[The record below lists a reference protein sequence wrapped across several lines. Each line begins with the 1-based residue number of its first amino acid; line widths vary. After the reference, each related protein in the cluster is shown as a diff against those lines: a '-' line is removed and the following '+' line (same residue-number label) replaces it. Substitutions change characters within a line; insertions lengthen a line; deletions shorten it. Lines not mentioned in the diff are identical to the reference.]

1 MDARTIALGQD
12 RWLTDSRVYN
22 LVWLGRWIER
32 AQSIGRVLLWAAQQP
47 EAADPQAEMERVAGM
62 AASIRG
68 VAVGPEESA
77 AAALLARDSGASLRG
92 CLNAARYNATQVA
105 PLEVIQLL
113 GAAIEAVD
121 AAPPPPPSPADA
133 AAVLRRA
140 LELLDELHTVVEEV
154 WFHSEAISEE
164 EVYRRFVQQQ
174 Q

>member
-1 MDARTIALGQD
+1 MDVRTIAMGQD

-32 AQSIGRVLLWAAQQP
+32 AQTIGRVLLWAAQQP
-47 EAADPQAEMERVAGM
+47 ETADPPTEMERVATM

-68 VAVGPEESA
+68 VTVGPEESA
-77 AAALLARDSGASLRG
+77 VAALMARDSGASLRG

-113 GAAIEAVD
+113 GAAIEALD
-121 AAPPPPPSPADA
+121 AAPPPAAAPEEDA
-133 AAVLRRA
+133 AALRRV

-154 WFHSEAISEE
+154 WFHTEAISEE
-164 EVYRRFVQQQ
+164 EVYRRFVQQ
-174 Q
+174 